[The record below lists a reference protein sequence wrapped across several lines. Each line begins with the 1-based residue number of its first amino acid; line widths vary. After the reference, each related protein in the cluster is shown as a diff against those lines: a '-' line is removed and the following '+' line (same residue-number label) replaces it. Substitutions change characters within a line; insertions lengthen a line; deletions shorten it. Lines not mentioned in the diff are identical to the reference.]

1 MEAIAV
7 TAIFDIGKTNKKFF
21 LFDQNLH
28 PVFQTNQTLATIPDE
43 DGEPCESLEAL
54 TQWMKA
60 TLDEAMAMSQFRITR
75 LNFTSYGAS
84 FVHIGADGRPIAP
97 LYNYL
102 KKYPVDILGQF
113 YAQYGPAEK
122 FSQQTSSPALGMLN
136 SGLQLYWLKY
146 AKPAIFQKIHQS
158 LHLPQYLSFLFTG
171 KAVSEYTSIGC
182 HTGLWDFGKADYH
195 AWVYREGIAP
205 LLPPIVPTQ
214 TSLEGKIGDQ
224 SLEIGVG
231 IHDSSAALLPYLQSN
246 AEPFAL
252 LSTGTWSI
260 SINPFNAQPLTAE
273 ELRQDCL
280 HFLSRD
286 GRPIKISRLF
296 VGEEHRVQAELL
308 QTHFGVSQAAYK
320 ELAFDPSLFNK
331 LKSNRS
337 KRFKFEFLN
346 PAAFGAEAALETDKN
361 NFQNF
366 IEAYH
371 CLIHEL
377 TELQILSLSLVLN
390 ETTIN
395 KLYIDGGFSTNPIFV
410 EMLRSKLPWIAI
422 ETRDYAL
429 GTAMGVAMVG
439 TKYS

>member
-60 TLDEAMAMSQFRITR
+60 TLDEAMAMSKFRITR

-84 FVHIGADGRPIAP
+84 FVHIGADGRPVAP

-102 KKYPVDILGQF
+102 KKYPEDILGQF
-113 YAQYGPAEK
+113 YAQYGPVEK

-195 AWVYREGIAP
+195 AWVYREGIDR

-214 TSLEGKIGDQ
+214 TSFEGKIGDQ

-231 IHDSSAALLPYLQSN
+231 IHDSSAALLPYLQNN

-260 SINPFNAQPLTAE
+260 SINPFNAQPLTTE

-308 QTHFGVSQAAYK
+308 QTHFGVSQKAYK
-320 ELAFDPSLFNK
+320 ELAFDPSLFEK

-346 PAAFGAEAALETDKN
+346 PAVFGAEAALETDKN

-366 IEAYH
+366 TEAYH

-390 ETTIN
+390 GTQVR

-410 EMLRSKLPWIAI
+410 EMLRRKLPSFQI
-422 ETRDYAL
+422 ETADFAL
-429 GTAMGVAMVG
+429 GTAMGAAMVF
-439 TKYS
+439 